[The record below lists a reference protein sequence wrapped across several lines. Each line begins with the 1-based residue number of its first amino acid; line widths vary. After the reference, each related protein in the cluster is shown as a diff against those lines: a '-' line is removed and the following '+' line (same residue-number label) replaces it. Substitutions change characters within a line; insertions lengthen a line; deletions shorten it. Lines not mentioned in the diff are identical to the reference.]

1 MIPFNRAYI
10 SGNELDEI
18 AKALAMRTL
27 QGDGYYTK
35 QCHDWFI
42 EKLSC
47 DSAFLTSSCTLALDM
62 ASVVAGFGPGDEV
75 LVPDFTFVSTAQC
88 VALRGAT
95 PVLCDIRPDTLNLD
109 EQRLEEAITDK
120 TRGIIPIHYAG
131 MSADMETICKIA
143 DKHGLTVIEDAAQA
157 VGSKFHGKP
166 VGTYG
171 AMSAFS
177 FHGTKNI
184 QCGEGGLLAVN
195 SPDLTDACAVAWEKG
210 TDRRQ
215 FLEGNLERYQW
226 KSLGSSFLTSEIS
239 AAMLWSQLNIE
250 EEITRKRCEIW
261 ERYHSAFADAEQK
274 GLVTRPTVP
283 EGVEHNGHL
292 YYLILPD
299 TETRARMIRAMTEV
313 GVGTV
318 FHYTPLHESDGGKK
332 YCRTGMSLTHASS
345 LPHRL
350 IRLPLFPDLSD
361 SEQAHVIASILEFLE
376 TL

>member
-120 TRGIIPIHYAG
+120 TRGVIPIHYAG
-131 MSADMETICKIA
+131 MSAEMETICKIA

-250 EEITRKRCEIW
+250 KEITRKRCEIW

>member
-42 EKLSC
+42 QKLSC

-62 ASVVAGFGPGDEV
+62 AAVVAGFGPGDEV

-95 PVLCDIRPDTLNLD
+95 PVLCDIRPDTLNID
-109 EQRLEEAITDK
+109 ENRLEEAITDK

-131 MSADMETICKIA
+131 ISAAMDTICSIA
-143 DKHGLTVIEDAAQA
+143 DRHGLIVIEDAAQA

-195 SPDLTDACAVAWEKG
+195 SPEFTDICAVAWEKG

-226 KSLGSSFLTSEIS
+226 KSLGSSFLTSEVS
-239 AAMLWSQLNIE
+239 AAMLWTQLQIE
-250 EEITRKRCEIW
+250 EEITKKRRGIW
-261 ERYHSAFADAEQK
+261 ERYHEAFADVEKK

-283 EGVEHNGHL
+283 AGAEHNGHL

-299 TETRARMIRAMTEV
+299 SSSRTRMIRAMSDAR
-313 GVGTV
+313 VGTV
-318 FHYTPLHESDGGKK
+318 FHYTPLHESDGGKTF
-332 YCRTGMSLTHASS
+332 CRVGMPLEHASS
-345 LPHRL
+345 LPHVVMRMRAL
-350 IRLPLFPDLSD
+350 TAYQPCRM
-361 SEQAHVIASILEFLE
+361 
-376 TL
+376 

>member
-109 EQRLEEAITDK
+109 ERRLEEAITDK

-131 MSADMETICKIA
+131 ISAEMETICKIA